1 MTMELYWASG
11 SPFSWRVMLTLEIKK
26 VPYTGHLME
35 FSKGEMRTPDY
46 LMLNPRGRV
55 PTLRD
60 GPFVLSESVAILA
73 YVDEKFPDP
82 PLFSRGAEE
91 KALIWRSVSECDSY
105 FVPVV
110 FEMGLPI
117 FFGKMSDRAEEI
129 RAAAT
134 KVRAELDFAERVL
147 GRTSWLAGEAM
158 SAADIVIYPFVELIL
173 RAAGVAKREGL
184 DLDFQSFAQ
193 QYPAIVGWVD
203 RIKALPGYERTYP
216 PHWRKVSSS
225 AERAA

>member
-11 SPFSWRVMLTLEIKK
+11 SPFSWRVMLSLEIKQ

-35 FSKGEMRTPDY
+35 FSKGEMRAPDY

-55 PTLRD
+55 PTLKD
-60 GPFVLSESVAILA
+60 GPFVLFESVAILA
-73 YVDEKFPDP
+73 YLDEKFPDP
-82 PLFSRGAEE
+82 PLFRCEAEE
-91 KALIWRSVSECDSY
+91 KALIWRSISECDSY

-110 FEMGLPI
+110 FEMALPI
-117 FFGKMSDRAEEI
+117 FFGKMSDRAEDT

-134 KVRAELDFAERVL
+134 KVRAELDLIERTL
-147 GRTSWLAGEAM
+147 GRTPWLAGQTM
-158 SAADIVIYPFVELIL
+158 SAADIVVYPFIELIL

-193 QYPAIVGWVD
+193 QYPVTAGWVD
-203 RIKALPGYERTYP
+203 RIKALPGYDKAYP

-225 AERAA
+225 TERAA